1 KFKAQKTTINTG
13 ESQLFLRIASKHSWC
28 KPLKTGLGKLFVRSI
43 HGDYFN
49 IVGLPIAKVY
59 REIRNMQNSIEK

>member
-1 KFKAQKTTINTG
+1 M
-13 ESQLFLRIASKHSWC
+13 
-28 KPLKTGLGKLFVRSI
+28 FVRSI

>member
-1 KFKAQKTTINTG
+1 MTCYLIDKAGAYGIQ
-13 ESQLFLRIASKHSWC
+13 
-28 KPLKTGLGKLFVRSI
+28 GLGKLFVRSI

-59 REIRNMQNSIEK
+59 REIRNMQNSIEKPDFRG